1 MSSTNTFNMAY
12 LDSSRDV
19 TLVMLHGFPF
29 SSAMWWP
36 QINGLEH
43 LVRVIAPDLRGFG
56 RSRAPVG
63 EYSLRVFAEDTLAML
78 DSIGINDQ
86 IILCGMSM
94 GGYVALEFARRFP
107 KRLSG
112 LILASTR
119 ATPDN
124 ERDRRNRNATIDTV
138 NEDGVAAMTMG
149 LYGRLFAYPDYDPNN
164 QMVKSLR
171 QMMASSSQMGVVG
184 ALGAMRDRI
193 DYRPHLADIELPT
206 LILHGANDRLTNIE
220 EARIMHELLPASNL
234 ISLPHAGHLAN
245 LEQPEQW
252 NRAVEQFLRTFFV

>member
-1 MSSTNTFNMAY
+1 
-12 LDSSRDV
+12 
-19 TLVMLHGFPF
+19 
-29 SSAMWWP
+29 MWWP
-36 QINGLEH
+36 QINGLEQ
-43 LVRVIAPDLRGFG
+43 LVRVVAPDLRGFG

-86 IILCGMSM
+86 IILCGMGM
-94 GGYVALEFARRFP
+94 GGYVALEFVRRFP

-112 LILASTR
+112 LILASTS
-119 ATPDN
+119 AAPDN
-124 ERDRRNRNATIDTV
+124 ERDRRNRTATIDTV

-149 LYGRLFAYPDYDPNN
+149 LFSKLFAYPDYDPNSQLVN
-164 QMVKSLR
+164 SLR
-171 QMMASSSQMGVVG
+171 QMMASSSQTGIIG

-193 DYRPHLADIELPT
+193 DYRPHLADIEAPT
-206 LILHGANDRLTNIE
+206 LILHGSNDRLINLD
-220 EARIMHELLPASNL
+220 EAKAMHDLLPASHL
-234 ISLPHAGHLAN
+234 VALPRAGHLAN